1 MKLNPLATGSYF
13 YEVLYFEKAV
23 DIQKHESKH
32 KMLQYYTHPIYMYAC
47 GLKVFNFY
55 CHNII
60 EVVNSVV

>member
-13 YEVLYFEKAV
+13 YEVPYFEKAV
-23 DIQKHESKH
+23 DMQKHESKH
-32 KMLQYYTHPIYMYAC
+32 KMLQYYATYMYAC

-55 CHNII
+55 FHNII

>member
-32 KMLQYYTHPIYMYAC
+32 KMLQYYTHPTYMY
-47 GLKVFNFY
+47 GLKVFN
-55 CHNII
+55 
-60 EVVNSVV
+60 SVV

>member
-32 KMLQYYTHPIYMYAC
+32 KMLQYYTHPTYMY
-47 GLKVFNFY
+47 GLKVFNF
-55 CHNII
+55 HNII
-60 EVVNSVV
+60 VVVNSVV